1 MKVTPEILAAI
12 DGAIEHY
19 GNITQFA
26 KHLGIAHSTIL
37 FWKSGKTGNIS
48 GQLWI
53 NKLRHEL
60 RPFMPPLSDRSRFML
75 REENAPYS
83 AEHPPRSNKAPLAT
97 FTQIA
102 DFDPTIESP
111 GTFAAN
117 LGGRC
122 ALFAREVKPS
132 YFALELDESAKC
144 GAFPFGTVFLVAS
157 GEYAQNGETVVA
169 KLRDTNEIVV
179 RHYIREDK
187 HVKLVPVNGCGKAYE
202 WDAKDNSS
210 HIVWMYPVIE
220 INLDLSACRWVKD
233 RLIAK

>member
-37 FWKSGKTGNIS
+37 FWKSGKTANIS

-60 RPFMPPLSDRSRFML
+60 RPFMHSASDRSRFTL
-75 REENAPYS
+75 REDSMPYAS
-83 AEHPPRSNKAPLAT
+83 EQPFRSNKAPLVT
-97 FTQIA
+97 FSQIV

-111 GTFAAN
+111 STFAAN
-117 LGGRC
+117 LGGKSV
-122 ALFAREVKPS
+122 LFAREVKS
-132 YFALELDESAKC
+132 GYFALELDESAKC
-144 GAFPFGTVFLVAS
+144 GTFPFGTVFLVAS
-157 GEYAQNGETVVA
+157 GEYAQNGDTVVA
-169 KLRDTNEIVV
+169 RLRDTGEIVI
-179 RHYIREDK
+179 RHYLREENR
-187 HVKLVPVNGCGKAYE
+187 VKLSPVNGNGRTYE
-202 WDAKDNSS
+202 WEARDNSS

-220 INLDLSACRWVKD
+220 INLDLSAYRWVRD
-233 RLIAK
+233 RLVAK

>member
-37 FWKSGKTGNIS
+37 FWKNGKTGNIS

-60 RPFMPPLSDRSRFML
+60 KPFMHAACAPDRFSV
-75 REENAPYS
+75 REDSMPYAS
-83 AEHPPRSNKAPLAT
+83 EHSKAGKAPLAT
-97 FTQIA
+97 FSQIA

-111 GTFAAN
+111 ATFASN
-117 LGGRC
+117 LGGKSVM
-122 ALFAREVKPS
+122 FAREVKPG
-132 YFALELDESAKC
+132 YFALELDETAKC
-144 GAFPFGTVFLVAS
+144 GDFPIGSLLLVAS
-157 GEYAQNGETVVA
+157 GEYARNGDTVVA
-169 KLRDTNEIVV
+169 KLRDSGEIVI
-179 RHYIREDK
+179 RHYIREENQ
-187 HVKLVPVNGCGKAYE
+187 VKLAAVNGDGKTYE
-202 WDAKDNSS
+202 WNARENSS
-210 HIVWMYPVIE
+210 CIVWMYPVVE
-220 INLDLSACRWVKD
+220 INLDLAGFRWVKD

>member
-37 FWKSGKTGNIS
+37 FWKNGKTGNIS

-60 RPFMPPLSDRSRFML
+60 KPFMQGTSDRSRFTL
-75 REENAPYS
+75 REDSMPYA
-83 AEHPPRSNKAPLAT
+83 AEQPLRANKAPLAT
-97 FTQIA
+97 FSQIA
-102 DFDPTIESP
+102 DFDPTVESP
-111 GTFAAN
+111 STFASN
-117 LGGRC
+117 LGGRSV
-122 ALFAREVKPS
+122 LFAREVKPG

-144 GAFPFGTVFLVAS
+144 GDFPLGSVFLVAS
-157 GEYAQNGETVVA
+157 GEYAQNGDTVVA
-169 KLRDTNEIVV
+169 RLRDSGEIVV
-179 RHYIREDK
+179 RHYLREDK
-187 HVKLVPVNGCGKAYE
+187 SVKLAPVNGNGKSFE

-210 HIVWMYPVIE
+210 HIVWMYPVVE
-220 INLDLSACRWVKD
+220 INLDLSAYRWIKD
-233 RLIAK
+233 RLVAK